1 MTVIESAHA
10 KINLFLDVTGRRPD
24 GFHDI
29 ISVMHSVSLCDMLSV
44 SAEKSDRIEILLT
57 TNVSSL
63 PTDQTNLVYRSALA
77 YMSKFGVLAK
87 AKIHIEKNIPV
98 GAGLGGGSSDAA
110 ATLRAMNRIFGLA
123 SDKELLELAAHIGS
137 DVPFCLAG
145 GTAIC
150 TGRGEKVK
158 MLHNRKNMNF
168 VIAIGEDRISTPE
181 AYFRLDE
188 KFGGFI
194 DTYNKTGED
203 TSDIFI
209 TRIENGKNVSD
220 LIYNIFESVT
230 ELESI
235 DKIKEMMTKNGAEN
249 TLMSGS
255 GPAVFGIFK
264 KMTDA
269 ESAGTSLVESGFLAF
284 VCHTV

>member
-123 SDKELLELAAHIGS
+123 SDKELLELAADIGS

-181 AYFRLDE
+181 AYSRLDE

-194 DTYNKTGED
+194 EAYNKTGED

-235 DKIKEMMTKNGAEN
+235 DKIKEIMTKNGAEN

>member
-10 KINLFLDVTGRRPD
+10 KINLFLDITGRRPD
-24 GFHDI
+24 GYHDI

-87 AKIHIEKNIPV
+87 AKIHIKKNIPV

-123 SDKELLELAAHIGS
+123 SDNELLELAAHIGS

-181 AYFRLDE
+181 AYSRLDE

-235 DKIKEMMTKNGAEN
+235 DKIKEMMTKNGAES